1 MINKQT
7 KNKIM
12 TVADIRAEKNLIE
25 LKKDAAQK
33 AKIAVHQRKIKFYD
47 SEIKKQKELLKEALD
62 RGYYAIAQS
71 KINDIL
77 RLDELSV
84 RSELA
89 LF

>member
-1 MINKQT
+1 MK
-7 KNKIM
+7 

-25 LKKDAAQK
+25 LKKDVAQK
-33 AKIAVHQRKIKFYD
+33 EKIAVYQRKIKFYD
-47 SEIKKQKELLKEALD
+47 SEIKKQKESLKEALD

-77 RLDELSV
+77 RLDELKG

>member
-1 MINKQT
+1 
-7 KNKIM
+7 M

-33 AKIAVHQRKIKFYD
+33 AKIALYQRKIKFYD
-47 SEIKKQKELLKEALD
+47 SKIEEQKESLKEALD
-62 RGYYAIAQS
+62 RGYYTIAQS
-71 KINDIL
+71 KINEIL
-77 RLDELSV
+77 RLDELKG

>member
-1 MINKQT
+1 
-7 KNKIM
+7 M

-33 AKIAVHQRKIKFYD
+33 EKIAVYQRKIKFYD
-47 SEIKKQKELLKEALD
+47 SEIEKQKESLKESLD

-89 LF
+89 FIKTKNQKLLT

>member
-1 MINKQT
+1 MK
-7 KNKIM
+7 

-25 LKKDAAQK
+25 LKKDVAQK
-33 AKIAVHQRKIKFYD
+33 EKIAVYQRKIKFYD
-47 SEIKKQKELLKEALD
+47 SEIKKQKESLKEALD

>member
-33 AKIAVHQRKIKFYD
+33 AKIAVHQRKIKFF
-47 SEIKKQKELLKEALD
+47 EI
-62 RGYYAIAQS
+62 Y
-71 KINDIL
+71 
-77 RLDELSV
+77 
-84 RSELA
+84 
-89 LF
+89 